1 MQDKEKTEQMQRI
14 YRNLVE
20 ICDKRSFYVV
30 NRLWQQG
37 FGIIAMHFDHNS
49 VAKFTALIGSI
60 HSKQVFTH
68 EDHTLDGMCRG
79 ALNGMVNAAQP
90 FPVEAEPFF
99 RRQLEEYQAAQRE
112 AADEKDWADQSAD
125 KPN

>member
-1 MQDKEKTEQMQRI
+1 MQNKEETEQMQRV

-30 NRLWQQG
+30 NRLWEQG
-37 FGIIAMHFDHNS
+37 FVIIAMHFDNNRA
-49 VAKFTALIGSI
+49 VRFLALIGSRD
-60 HSKQVFTH
+60 SKQVFSH

-90 FPVEAEPFF
+90 FPVEAEPFL
-99 RRQLEEYQAAQRE
+99 RHQLEEYHAAQRE
-112 AADEKDWADQSAD
+112 AADETDWADQSAD